1 MKMPIKDLIYV
12 FCVTRTKPRHTDFE
26 KLGIGIYPIY
36 SQGTYAI
43 VSKVSATEFSED
55 GLKKKLADMGWVE
68 KNVRQHELI
77 VEEIMK
83 ETPVLP
89 LKFATVFQTEEN
101 VVNLLKKHGME
112 FKKIIADL
120 ENKEEW
126 GLKIYCDLE
135 KLKATLKTKDEMIRG
150 KGQEIAS
157 AGKGK
162 AYFLKKKR
170 DKLLENTISR
180 RISEYTQDSF
190 ERLRK
195 ISFEAKINKTLPRE
209 VTEKKD
215 EMVLNSAFLVTNK
228 RTKEFKGVLEH
239 LKAKYSDKGMGLD
252 CSGPWPPYNFC
263 SLNNVKVKHG

>member
-89 LKFATVFQTEEN
+89 LKFATVFQTEKN
-101 VVNLLKKHGME
+101 VVNLLKKHGAE
-112 FKKIIADL
+112 FKKIIANL
-120 ENKEEW
+120 ANKEEW

-135 KLKATLKTKDEMIRG
+135 KLKETLEEKDEMIRE

-170 DKLLENTISR
+170 DEFIKNMISR
-180 RISEYTQDSF
+180 KISEYTQNSF

-195 ISFEAKINKTLPRE
+195 ISFEAKISKILPKE
-209 VTEKKD
+209 ITEKKED
-215 EMVLNSAFLVTNK
+215 MVLNSAFLINK
-228 RTKEFKGVLEH
+228 KRVKEFKSSIEH
-239 LKAKYSDKGMGLD
+239 LKTKYSEEGLNLD
-252 CSGPWPPYNFC
+252 HSGPWPPYNFC
-263 SLNNVKVKHG
+263 SICNNGGKHG